1 MGEQTS
7 LVGAQAFLRGLPA
20 TYVARLANVACH
32 VSLPA
37 GHRLFDEGGTAD
49 KFWLI
54 DAGQAA
60 LDVLVPGQGR
70 MVVEVIGRGD
80 VIGLSWLQQPYQWRY
95 GAITTQPMQAFEFDA
110 REVRAACSLDP
121 AFGYAVVMRFMA
133 VAAHRLQATRTRLTE
148 ARKHLAPEFL
158 DSAERPR

>member
-7 LVGAQAFLRGLPA
+7 LVGAQPFLRNLPA
-20 TYVARLANVACH
+20 RYIARLADVAHH
-32 VSLPA
+32 VSLPPR
-37 GHRLFDEGGTAD
+37 HRLFEEGGTAD

-70 MVVEVIGRGD
+70 MVIEMLGRGE

-95 GAITTQPMQAFEFDA
+95 GAITTQPMQAIEFDA
-110 REVRAACSLDP
+110 RAVRLACSLDS
-121 AFGYAVVMRFMA
+121 AFGYAVVSRFMA
-133 VAAHRLQATRTRLTE
+133 VAAHRLQATRARLLETRMQPPTE
-148 ARKHLAPEFL
+148 LQRYEVG
-158 DSAERPR
+158 